1 MLDEILELYSDEDFL
16 IADGFD
22 EAILGV
28 DEKSMRIIYSTSKII
43 ETLMKD
49 MSEEEALE
57 YFYFNISG
65 AHMGDKTPIFC
76 NDIF

>member
-28 DEKSMRIIYSTSKII
+28 DEGSMRIIYSTSKII
-43 ETLMKD
+43 EILMKD
-49 MSEEEALE
+49 MNEEEAFE

-65 AHMGDKTPIFC
+65 AYMGDKTPIFC
-76 NDIF
+76 FDIF